1 MDPKIATK
9 DDLEMDIVAALDA
22 QQVHRI
28 GADPNPDAGIAN
40 GDPIDMCTSPKS
52 MRKFDSKKRWKNWGW
67 KYSSTGKTSS
77 IEEEPAEISSTK
89 TSRHSSPNSSPKHKK
104 SSDIAPS
111 IAANFNSPTCLQ
123 SPLRRRNQPSSLAHS
138 GGGGGSSTRTTHG
151 SNDSNDAS
159 NNRHDIRASA
169 GARLCQAFEN
179 LQDDDSNYEFQTLLI
194 NDRPASIHIV
204 PMSST
209 QHIQ

>member
-1 MDPKIATK
+1 MLLPLLGPIMATI

-22 QQVHRI
+22 QQGHRI
-28 GADPNPDAGIAN
+28 GADPCPDFGHAN
-40 GDPIDMCTSPKS
+40 GDAVDMCASPKS

-77 IEEEPAEISSTK
+77 IEEEPAETSSTR

-104 SSDIAPS
+104 SSDM
-111 IAANFNSPTCLQ
+111 ANFSTPACLQ
-123 SPLRRRNQPSSLAHS
+123 SPLRRRNQPSALAHC
-138 GGGGGSSTRTTHG
+138 GGGGGSRTANGTA
-151 SNDSNDAS
+151 DPNDAS
-159 NNRHDIRASA
+159 NSRHDVRASA
-169 GARLCQAFEN
+169 GARLCQAFDS
-179 LQDDDSNYEFQTLLI
+179 LQDDDGNYEFQTLLI